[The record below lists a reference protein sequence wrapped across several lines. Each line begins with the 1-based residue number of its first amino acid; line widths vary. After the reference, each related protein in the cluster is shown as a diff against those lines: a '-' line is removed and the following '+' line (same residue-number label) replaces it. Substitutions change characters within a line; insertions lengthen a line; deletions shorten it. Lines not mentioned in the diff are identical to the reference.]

1 MPQFI
6 AAISPFPSRHLFIVM
21 EKRLHG
27 EVNMASRAGLTFTKA
42 ATSFSQRLLSAGR
55 QSFCLDCIGKR
66 LLSTSS
72 KDVMNIFDRKT
83 KRHQRNV
90 AARLENH
97 HVYDY
102 LKDEVAHRLVDRL
115 YDISRFF
122 PVALDLGCGKGHLSK
137 HLTKEDVGILHQ
149 TDMSQGMLDRCTDQE
164 VSVVS
169 ILADEEDLPFEKDFF
184 DIVLSS
190 LSLHWVNDLPGVLK
204 KVLSCLKEDG
214 VFLGAMFGGETLFE
228 LRTALQLAEIEQEG
242 GFAPHISPFAQMR
255 DCGNL
260 LTRAGFNLTTVDFD
274 EITVDYPTINHLM
287 QDLKGMGESN
297 ASWNRKSYLR
307 RKTIEAASRI
317 YKEYYG
323 NADGS
328 IPATYQ
334 ILYMIGWKP
343 STTQAKPLERGSANV
358 SLKDLGSMI
367 KDLPKKPS

>member
-1 MPQFI
+1 
-6 AAISPFPSRHLFIVM
+6 
-21 EKRLHG
+21 
-27 EVNMASRAGLTFTKA
+27 MASRAGLTFTKA

-102 LKDEVAHRLVDRL
+102 LKDE
-115 YDISRFF
+115 
-122 PVALDLGCGKGHLSK
+122 
-137 HLTKEDVGILHQ
+137 EDVGILHQ